1 MRVNSTLPAPMSV
14 IRGFMITIVL
24 LQRKVCK
31 SERQMIVCV
40 AGNPAIDKLFEVDAV
55 RPGEIHRPDT
65 FVPLPGGKGIHV
77 AQVAAALGADAI
89 ATGIL
94 GGHHGRW
101 LAETLADE
109 GVRGVFAWAAAG
121 ETRSCLTVADRATG
135 GLTEFYE
142 DGIRAT
148 PEDWAGLAHIIDELL
163 AQGPG
168 WLAMAGSVPAVPG
181 VEGYAQLVT
190 AARAAGVRSA
200 VDSRGP
206 DLARAI
212 DSGPDL
218 VKINAAE
225 AAELLETHGI
235 DGIDGIDGT
244 AHAREAAEA
253 IRTRAGG
260 DGHAVVITLGER
272 GMVLVEPGGEVW
284 QGAVAARGDY
294 PVGSGDA
301 FLAGLLTALTADPP
315 GTWPEGARL
324 GLGAAAA
331 NAEVSGAA
339 RLDPARARELGAGA
353 EMRLL
358 PAG

>member
-1 MRVNSTLPAPMSV
+1 
-14 IRGFMITIVL
+14 
-24 LQRKVCK
+24 
-31 SERQMIVCV
+31 MIVCV

-77 AQVAAALGADAI
+77 AQVATSLGADAL

-109 GVRGVFAWAAAG
+109 GVPGVFAWAPAG

-135 GLTEFYE
+135 SLTEFYE

-148 PEDWAGLAHIIDELL
+148 SQDWAELARIVDTLL
-163 AQGPG
+163 AGNAT
-168 WLAMAGSVPAVPG
+168 WLAMAGSVPAAPG
-181 VEGYAQLVT
+181 VEGYAQLVR
-190 AARAAGVRSA
+190 AARAAGARSA

-212 DSGPDL
+212 REQPDL

-225 AAELLETHGI
+225 ACELLDTPRLDDI
-235 DGIDGIDGT
+235 PQ
-244 AHAREAAEA
+244 AHSAAHT
-253 IRTRAGG
+253 IRARAGG
-260 DGHAVVITLGER
+260 HGHAVVITLGEQ
-272 GMVLVEPGGEVW
+272 GMVLIDPAGDAWHGT
-284 QGAVAARGDY
+284 VAARGDY

-301 FLAGLLTALTADPP
+301 FLAGLLTALDDPTDP
-315 GTWPEGARL
+315 THAAAWPEAARL
-324 GLGAAAA
+324 GLGAGAA
-331 NAEVSGAA
+331 NAEVPGAA
-339 RLDPARARELGAGA
+339 RLDPARARALAAQAEVRPLGA
-353 EMRLL
+353 
-358 PAG
+358 